1 LSETYDVYFG
11 KTGETLQ
18 KISTGQSGL
27 SKSIPIIPLEYGIVY
42 NWRVDAINEAG
53 TTTGDTWSFT
63 TVNIDPPVPTALNC
77 MATTRR
83 LTVISG
89 NKFWYET

>member
-1 LSETYDVYFG
+1 MSETYDVYFG
-11 KTGETLQ
+11 KAGGTLQ

-27 SKSIPIIPLEYGIVY
+27 SKSIPIIPLEYGTVY

-53 TTTGDTWSFT
+53 KTTGNSWSFT
-63 TVNIDPPVPTALNC
+63 TISIDPPVPTALNS
-77 MATTRR
+77 MATTKR